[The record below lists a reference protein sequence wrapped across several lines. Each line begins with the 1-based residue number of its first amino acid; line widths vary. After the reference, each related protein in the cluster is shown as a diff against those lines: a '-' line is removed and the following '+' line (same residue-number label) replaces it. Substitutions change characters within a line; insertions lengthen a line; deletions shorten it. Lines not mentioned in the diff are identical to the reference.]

1 VILEEP
7 GTSPAPTRHEPG
19 SNTAEGRQ
27 PGTSPAEGWQ
37 PSGVSLQ
44 EAALQLDVSERTV
57 RRLIREGEVQ
67 AYKQK
72 ATRGFVWR
80 VVLDS
85 MPEGQAS
92 TIAQQHGTQPGTS
105 SAPTRHEP
113 GTSPTDANE
122 SENTAHAAPELMKAL
137 GIIEDI
143 RSENRAE
150 LDQLRQENKELT
162 AAASHWQ
169 ARAQEQERRA
179 THAEEQIKLLM
190 APKDEP
196 ITDEPQPRRWWQRIF
211 S

>member
-1 VILEEP
+1 VIPNEP
-7 GTSPAPTRHEPG
+7 GVSSAEARHELG
-19 SNTAEGRQ
+19 SNTARARQ
-27 PGTSPAEGWQ
+27 GGTSPAEAWQ
-37 PSGVSLQ
+37 TGGVSLQ

-80 VVLDS
+80 VVLPS
-85 MPEGQAS
+85 QPEEEPSILDRQNGAQA
-92 TIAQQHGTQPGTS
+92 
-105 SAPTRHEP
+105 
-113 GTSPTDANE
+113 GTSPAE
-122 SENTAHAAPELMKAL
+122 AENPAHAAPELMKAL
-137 GIIEDI
+137 EIIEDI

>member
-1 VILEEP
+1 MIPNDP
-7 GTSPAPTRHEPG
+7 GVSPAEGRHELG
-19 SNTAEGRQ
+19 SNTARARQ
-27 PGTSPAEGWQ
+27 DGTSPAEGRQ
-37 PSGVSLQ
+37 TGGVSLQ

-85 MPEGQAS
+85 SSEGQA
-92 TIAQQHGTQPGTS
+92 TTAAQQNGAQAGTSPAEGRQPGTS
-105 SAPTRHEP
+105 PADAEEP
-113 GTSPTDANE
+113 ATMA
-122 SENTAHAAPELMKAL
+122 AAAPELMKAL
-137 GIIEDI
+137 EIIEDI

>member
-1 VILEEP
+1 MMPEEP
-7 GTSPAPTRHEPG
+7 GTSPAEVRHEPG
-19 SNTAEGRQ
+19 TNTAEGRQ
-27 PGTSPAEGWQ
+27 PGASPAQARQAG
-37 PSGVSLQ
+37 GVSLQ

-85 MPEGQAS
+85 MPEGEPTTTSRQDG
-92 TIAQQHGTQPGTS
+92 ILPGTSPAEGRQPGTS
-105 SAPTRHEP
+105 PAE
-113 GTSPTDANE
+113 A
-122 SENTAHAAPELMKAL
+122 ENPAAAAPELMKAL
-137 GIIEDI
+137 EIIEDI
-143 RSENRAE
+143 RAENRQE
-150 LDQLRQENKELT
+150 LEQLRQENKELT

>member
-1 VILEEP
+1 VTLDEADI
-7 GTSPAPTRHEPG
+7 SPAKGRHEPG
-19 SNTAEGRQ
+19 TNPAEGRQ
-27 PGTSPAEGWQ
+27 SGTSPAEGRQ

-57 RRLIREGEVQ
+57 RRLIRDGEVQ

-85 MPEGQAS
+85 SPGGEAS
-92 TIAQQHGTQPGTS
+92 TTAGQDGILPGS
-105 SAPTRHEP
+105 SPAEGRQS
-113 GTSPTDANE
+113 GTSPAE
-122 SENTAHAAPELMKAL
+122 AENPAAAAPELMKAL
-137 GIIEDI
+137 EIIEDI
-143 RSENRAE
+143 RAENHQE
-150 LDQLRQENKELT
+150 LEQLRQENKELT

>member
-1 VILEEP
+1 MIPNEP
-7 GTSPAPTRHEPG
+7 GVSSAEARHELG
-19 SNTAEGRQ
+19 SNTARARQ
-27 PGTSPAEGWQ
+27 GGTSPAEAWQ
-37 PSGVSLQ
+37 TGGVSLQ

-80 VVLDS
+80 VVLPS
-85 MPEGQAS
+85 QPEEEPSILDRQNG
-92 TIAQQHGTQPGTS
+92 AQGGTSPAEGRQPGTS
-105 SAPTRHEP
+105 PAE
-113 GTSPTDANE
+113 A
-122 SENTAHAAPELMKAL
+122 ENPAHAAPELMKAL
-137 GIIEDI
+137 EIIEDI

-150 LDQLRQENKELT
+150 LDHLRQENKELT

>member
-1 VILEEP
+1 MISNEP
-7 GTSPAPTRHEPG
+7 SANPAEGRHEPGRRSARARQVGTSPAQ
-19 SNTAEGRQ
+19 ARQ
-27 PGTSPAEGWQ
+27 TSD
-37 PSGVSLQ
+37 VSLQ

-85 MPEGQAS
+85 MPEGEPTTTS
-92 TIAQQHGTQPGTS
+92 QQDGIL
-105 SAPTRHEP
+105 P
-113 GTSPTDANE
+113 GTSPAE
-122 SENTAHAAPELMKAL
+122 AENPAAAAPELMKAL
-137 GIIEDI
+137 EIIEHI
-143 RSENRAE
+143 RSESHE
-150 LDQLRQENKELT
+150 ETEQLRRENKELT

-169 ARAQEQERRA
+169 ARYQETERRA
-179 THAEEQIKLLM
+179 QYAEEQVKLLM

-196 ITDEPQPRRWWQRIF
+196 ITADEPQPQPQPRRWWHRIF

>member
-1 VILEEP
+1 MFDER

-27 PGTSPAEGWQ
+27 DGTSPAEGRQ
-37 PSGVSLQ
+37 PSGISLQ

-85 MPEGQAS
+85 MPEGEPTTTS
-92 TIAQQHGTQPGTS
+92 QQDGILPGTSPAEGQQPGTS
-105 SAPTRHEP
+105 PAE
-113 GTSPTDANE
+113 A
-122 SENTAHAAPELMKAL
+122 ENPAVAAPELMKAL
-137 GIIEDI
+137 EIIEDI
-143 RSENRAE
+143 RTENRQE
-150 LDQLRQENKELT
+150 LEQLRQENKELT

-179 THAEEQIKLLM
+179 THAEEQIKLLK

-196 ITDEPQPRRWWQRIF
+196 ITADEPQPQPQPRRWWQRIF

>member
-1 VILEEP
+1 VISNEP
-7 GTSPAPTRHEPG
+7 GASPAEGRYELG
-19 SNTAEGRQ
+19 SNTARARQ
-27 PGTSPAEGWQ
+27 GGTSPAEARQ
-37 PSGVSLQ
+37 TDGVSLQ
-44 EAALQLDVSERTV
+44 EAALRLDVSERTV

-80 VVLDS
+80 VVLPS
-85 MPEGQAS
+85 QPEEEPSILDRQNGAQA
-92 TIAQQHGTQPGTS
+92 GTSPAEGRQPGTS
-105 SAPTRHEP
+105 PAEAEEP
-113 GTSPTDANE
+113 ATMAV
-122 SENTAHAAPELMKAL
+122 AAPELMKAL
-137 GIIEDI
+137 EIIEDI

-150 LDQLRQENKELT
+150 LEQLRQENKELT

>member
-1 VILEEP
+1 MIPNE
-7 GTSPAPTRHEPG
+7 
-19 SNTAEGRQ
+19 
-27 PGTSPAEGWQ
+27 PGTSPAEGRHELGSNTARARQ
-37 PSGVSLQ
+37 GGTSPAEGRQSSGVSLQ

-85 MPEGQAS
+85 MPEGEPTTTS
-92 TIAQQHGTQPGTS
+92 QQDGILPGTSPAEGRQPGTS
-105 SAPTRHEP
+105 PAE
-113 GTSPTDANE
+113 A
-122 SENTAHAAPELMKAL
+122 ENPAAAAPELMKAL
-137 GIIEDI
+137 EIIEDI
-143 RSENRAE
+143 RAENRQE